1 MPGRS
6 FRVIGQ
12 KKGMKNNPE
21 SSIQLFNSPFI
32 LKITIHPSVM
42 TNDGCRYYFVF
53 VKWLSCFNTPKTRV
67 MKVLIIE
74 DEELAVKKL
83 RKTLESVDAT
93 AEVVGVADSIR
104 SSVNWLEQNPAPDLI
119 LMDIELA
126 DGQSFEIFDKVEVKS
141 TVIFTTSYDEYALK
155 AFKVNSVDYLLKPV
169 QKEDLQAA
177 LNKLK
182 TMQTMY
188 GKNGAADPLNVD
200 NLVKELQQKLQPKEF
215 RKRFLVKHAQ
225 KLVSVDVEEI
235 AYFYSDGR
243 LNFFK
248 TLDNKKFVVDY
259 TMDEL
264 EEMLDP
270 DKYFRISRSFYVSIA
285 SIDQIHDY
293 FGNRLLLHLKPAVD
307 KESIVSREKVGRF

>member
-1 MPGRS
+1 
-6 FRVIGQ
+6 
-12 KKGMKNNPE
+12 
-21 SSIQLFNSPFI
+21 
-32 LKITIHPSVM
+32 
-42 TNDGCRYYFVF
+42 
-53 VKWLSCFNTPKTRV
+53 

-83 RKTLESVDAT
+83 QKTLASVDPG

-104 SSVNWLEQNPAPDLI
+104 SSVNWLQTNPTPDLI

-155 AFKVNSVDYLLKPV
+155 AFKVNSIDYLLKPV
-169 QKEDLQAA
+169 QKEDLSAA
-177 LNKLK
+177 LEKLK
-182 TMQTMY
+182 NIKSMY
-188 GKNGAADPLNVD
+188 SATSSTPGSLNVD
-200 NLVKELQQKLQPKEF
+200 SLVKELQQKLQPKEY

-248 TLDNKKFVVDY
+248 TSDNRKFVVDY
-259 TMDEL
+259 TMDDL

-270 DKYFRISRSFYVSIA
+270 DQYFRISRAFYVSVD

-307 KESIVSREKVGRF
+307 KEAIVSREKVTEFKKWMGK